1 MSENKDSDLHAY
13 RVGRLSILE
22 LLTFLIVLGMLLIW
36 VCKHY
41 FIA

>member
-1 MSENKDSDLHAY
+1 MNEDKDNELHAY

-22 LLTFLIVLGMLLIW
+22 LLTFLAVLGMLLTW

-41 FIA
+41 FAA